1 MFTPRKLSASIV
13 AILALTLVLSL
24 GVTGL
29 LAAKRSTVATA
40 EGLQGPTGLTA
51 LADGTL
57 LVAETGAGRL
67 LHMQPDGTT
76 TLIEDE
82 ASGITSALRVGS
94 RHYFVT
100 GQAGSSSL
108 YLLAR
113 GGAPEAISDFGAFD
127 AASNPDAAGRSN
139 PVDLVWR
146 TGGGFFV
153 SDAGANTVLR
163 VSSQGNIELYAQ
175 FPDGA
180 TPMGMN
186 IGPDG
191 ALYVADGGAQ
201 IYRLADANGDGDA
214 LAEGEMTVYA
224 SGLTTAT
231 DFAWTPDGDLLVTET
246 DNARLVRHRL
256 VGPEVISLG
265 LDGATSVAVSDGR
278 IFVSQPSA
286 GNVTEVLPRADFPD
300 ADLEGTAN
308 YRDSAASSDSLAINL
323 TGLTPPSAGRAY
335 EGWLVNPAAGDK
347 LSVGVL
353 DLNSDG
359 SVSHTYVDPDGTNL
373 IAEYRTFAITVEPI
387 NDPDPATPG
396 QVYWADSI
404 PRGAFPHVGHLV
416 VSLDSNPG
424 AVGILPGLAS
434 ELEVALRYA
443 NRAHRAE
450 NFGDQQAHLQSV
462 INALQGEGGANFDT
476 GVTNPGDGNGALNY
490 ADAALLHAGFA
501 SAASEDST
509 VKSRA
514 KDLAEIVAAVRE
526 ATANAERLALNAAAA
541 TENNVLVGVDM
552 ANVVG
557 WLEFA
562 VDGRDSNRD
571 GVLSLNERGAKVAYV
586 FGQDIGAHAPAAAG
600 PTDTPDTGDALAPIV
615 ALAALA
621 AGLALTSGGG
631 LLLWRRRRT
640 A

>member
-76 TLIEDE
+76 TVIEDG
-82 ASGITSALRVGS
+82 ASGITSALRIGS
-94 RHYFVT
+94 RHYYIT
-100 GQAGSSSL
+100 GQAGSASL

-113 GGAPEAISDFGAFD
+113 GGEPQAISDFGAFD

-191 ALYVADGGAQ
+191 ALYVADGGSQ
-201 IYRLADANGDGDA
+201 IYRLADANRDGDA

-231 DFAWTPDGDLLVTET
+231 DFAWTPDGDLLVTDT
-246 DNARLVRHRL
+246 DNARLVRHRI
-256 VGPEVISLG
+256 VGPEVVSLG
-265 LDGATSVAVSDGR
+265 LDGAKSVAVSDGR

-286 GNVTEVLPRADFPD
+286 GNVTEVLPRAAFPD
-300 ADLEGTAN
+300 AELEGTAN
-308 YRDSAASSDSLAINL
+308 YRDSAASSDSLVMDLA
-323 TGLTPPSAGRAY
+323 GLTPPSAGRAY
-335 EGWLVNPAAGDK
+335 EGWLVNPAGDK

-359 SVSHTYVDPDGTNL
+359 SVSQTYVDPDGTNL

-404 PRGAFPHVGHLV
+404 PRGAFPHIGHLV

-450 NFGDQQAHLQSV
+450 SFADQQMHLQSV
-462 INALQGEGGANFDT
+462 INALQGEGGANFDAA
-476 GVTNPGDGNGALNY
+476 VTNPGDGHGALNY
-490 ADAALLHAGFA
+490 ADAALLHGGFA
-501 SAASEDST
+501 SAASEDT
-509 VKSRA
+509 AIVSRA
-514 KDLAEIVAAVRE
+514 AELAVIVEGIRE
-526 ATANAERLALNAAAA
+526 ATANAEMLALNAAAA
-541 TENNVLVGVDM
+541 TENNVLVGVDI

-557 WLEFA
+557 WLELA

-571 GVLSLNERGAKVAYV
+571 GVVSLNEQGAKTAYV
-586 FGQDIGAHAPAAAG
+586 SGQDIGEHAPAAAG

>member
-40 EGLQGPTGLTA
+40 EGLQGPTALTA

-67 LHMQPDGTT
+67 LHMRPDGTT
-76 TLIEDE
+76 TVIEDE
-82 ASGITSALRVGS
+82 ATGVSSALRVGS
-94 RHYFVT
+94 RHYYVT
-100 GQAGSSSL
+100 GQAGSASL

-163 VSSQGNIELYAQ
+163 VSAQGNISLYAQ
-175 FPDGA
+175 FPEGG

-246 DNARLVRHRL
+246 DNARLVRHRI

-286 GNVTEVLPRADFPD
+286 GNVTEVLPRAAFPD
-300 ADLEGTAN
+300 ANLEGTAN
-308 YRDSAASSDSLAINL
+308 YRDSAASSDSLVMDL

-335 EGWLVNPAAGDK
+335 EGWLVNPAGDK

-359 SVSHTYVDPDGTNL
+359 SVSQTYVDADGTNL

-396 QVYWADSI
+396 QVYWVDSI
-404 PRGAFPHVGHLV
+404 PRDAFPHIGHLV

-434 ELEVALRYA
+434 ELQVALRYA

-450 NFGDQQAHLQSV
+450 SFEDQQAHLQSV
-462 INALQGEGGANFDT
+462 INALQGEGGANFDA
-476 GVTNPGDGNGALNY
+476 GVTNPGDGHGALNY
-490 ADAALLHAGFA
+490 AEAALLHGGFA
-501 SAASEDST
+501 SAASEDAT
-509 VKSRA
+509 IVSRTA
-514 KDLAEIVAAVRE
+514 ELATAVEAVRE

-541 TENNVLVGVDM
+541 TENNVLVSVDI

-557 WLEFA
+557 WLELA
-562 VDGRDSNRD
+562 VDGRDQNRD
-571 GVLSLNERGAKVAYV
+571 GVVSLNESGAKMAYV
-586 FGQDIGAHAPAAAG
+586 FGQNIGEYTPAAAG